1 MHIESALD
9 CAIDGAIDGAIDFS
23 SFTAVEIVSLIS

>member
-1 MHIESALD
+1 MHIESVLDCAID
-9 CAIDGAIDGAIDFS
+9 CAIDGAIEFS